1 MFLLHEYKSIN
12 YKWLKNI
19 KLDDNKAKIT
29 EFTIL
34 HQKNNKIFYI
44 T

>member
-1 MFLLHEYKSIN
+1 MV
-12 YKWLKNI
+12 KNI

-34 HQKNNKIFYI
+34 HQKNKKNFVLFLQQHWY
-44 T
+44 